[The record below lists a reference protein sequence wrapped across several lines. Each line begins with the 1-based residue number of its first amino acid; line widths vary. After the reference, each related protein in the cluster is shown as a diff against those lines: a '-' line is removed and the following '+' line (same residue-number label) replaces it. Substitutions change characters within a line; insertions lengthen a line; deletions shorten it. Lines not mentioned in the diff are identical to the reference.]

1 MEPVLRGMKRKKA
14 LMNILLVEDNPG
26 DVRLTQEA
34 LREQGIFHHL
44 SIVSNGEDALNFLE
58 KKAAYEGVEVPDIIL
73 LDLNIPRKNGK
84 EVLREIK
91 NNDAWKMIPVV
102 VLTTSDAEQD
112 ILASY
117 QLHANCFI
125 SKPVDIDQFIEVIK
139 SIEDFWFN
147 IVKLP
152 SRFK

>member
-1 MEPVLRGMKRKKA
+1 
-14 LMNILLVEDNPG
+14 MNILLVEDNPG

-44 SIVSNGEDALNFLE
+44 NIVSNGEDALKFLE
-58 KKAAYEGVEVPDIIL
+58 AKEKFAGVEVPDIIF
-73 LDLNIPRKNGK
+73 LDLNIPRKDGK

-91 NNDAWKMIPVV
+91 SNEQWKMIPVV
-102 VLTTSDAEQD
+102 ILTTSDAEQD
-112 ILASY
+112 ILMSY

-125 SKPVDIDQFIEVIK
+125 SKPVDIDEFIAVVK